1 MVILLI
7 FSLILLLAV
16 LYLQYRRSRALRR
29 AAHDLKEARAH
40 AGARLRLPGPDREL
54 EELLAQI
61 NGLLEDKERETR
73 ALRSREES
81 LRRQIANVSHDLR
94 TPLTS
99 ILGYLQLLER
109 GDLSPEESHHYLDIV
124 AGRAKVLQDLITSFY
139 DLSRIEGGEY
149 PLELQPVDLRRA
161 LEPLLAGFYE
171 DFEQAGFQ
179 VTVELEE
186 HLPPVPADSGAV
198 TRILTNLIGNALKY
212 GSNTLDI
219 RLYAQGD
226 SLVTA
231 FSNDAPSLTQEDVL
245 RVFERFYTADQMR
258 TGQNTGLGLAIVK
271 ALAGQ
276 MGHCAFA
283 ELKDGVF
290 TVGVR
295 WKIQEQRGAAGRP

>member
-1 MVILLI
+1 MLILLI
-7 FSLILLLAV
+7 LIFILLAAV
-16 LYLQYRRSRALRR
+16 LYLRYRRGRALRR
-29 AAHDLKEARAH
+29 AADDLKAARTAP
-40 AGARLRLPGPDREL
+40 GNRLRLYAPDREL

-99 ILGYLQLLER
+99 ILGYLQLLGRE
-109 GDLSPEESHHYLDIV
+109 DVSPEETRHCLEIV
-124 AGRAKVLQDLITSFY
+124 EGRARVLQDLITSFY

-149 PLELQPVDLRRA
+149 PLKRQAVDLRRA

-171 DFEQAGFQ
+171 DFERAGFQ
-179 VTVELEE
+179 VTVELADN
-186 HLPPVPADSGAV
+186 LPPVQADPGAV
-198 TRILTNLIGNALKY
+198 TRILTNLTGNALKH
-212 GSNTLDI
+212 GSRTLNI
-219 RLYAQGD
+219 RLYREKD
-226 SLVTA
+226 TLVTS
-231 FSNDAPSLTQEDVL
+231 FSNDAPRLTQEDVL

-271 ALAGQ
+271 ALAER
-276 MGHCAFA
+276 MGHAAFA
-283 ELKDGVF
+283 RLEEGVF

-295 WKIQEQRGAAGRP
+295 WNLS